1 MSKNIHSSLDIAVSE
16 LLTPNQLS
24 LSILE
29 SAIDSLGGRS
39 IDFGEVFV
47 QSIDY
52 ESFSLEDGRVKA
64 GSFSQNSGFGVRAVS
79 GEKTGFSYCDGIDA
93 GSLISSAKTAA
104 SIAKR
109 GSGIKRENY
118 SQMNIL
124 PKYNSDDPLTSMPD
138 KQKANILLEI
148 DQDARRAD
156 PRVEEVS
163 ASLTSSFER
172 MLVMSSD
179 GVLAADIRPLVRLNV
194 SVIAVEGNNRERGN
208 AGGGGRYSLDTLVS
222 SEAPSR
228 FAREA
233 VRMAGVNL
241 RAKPAPAGRMQVV
254 LGPGWPG
261 VLLHEA
267 VGHGLEGD
275 FNRKGSSTFSGRVG
289 EKVASPL
296 CTVVDDGTLFGSRG
310 SLSIDDEGT
319 PAQRNILIENGVL
332 KNYMQDKLN
341 SRLMNVPKTGNG
353 RRESYAC
360 LPMPRMTNTF
370 LEAGKSDPME
380 ILNSMDKGVY
390 AVNFGGGSVDITSG
404 SFVFSATEAYFVERG
419 EIKHPIKGATLTGSG
434 PEVMRNISMIGNDL
448 QIDSG
453 VGVCGKQGQSVPVG
467 VGQPTLKIDEI
478 VVGGTQTES

>member
-1 MSKNIHSSLDIAVSE
+1 MDSLLDTVESE
-16 LLTPNQLS
+16 LLTPNQVSLS
-24 LSILE
+24 LLE
-29 SAIDSLGGRS
+29 SAIDSFGART

-47 QSIDY
+47 QSINY

-64 GSFSQNSGFGVRAVS
+64 GSFSQNSGFGVRAIS
-79 GEKTGFSYCDGIDA
+79 GEKTGFAYCDGIDRN
-93 GSLISSAKTAA
+93 SLMNSAKTAA

-109 GSGIKRENY
+109 GSGIKRESY
-118 SQMNIL
+118 SKTKSL
-124 PKYNSDDPLTSMPD
+124 SKYAPVDPLTSMTD

-179 GVLAADIRPLVRLNV
+179 GVLAADIRPLVRLSV
-194 SVIAVEGNNRERGN
+194 SVIAVEGNKRERGN
-208 AGGGGRYSLDTLVS
+208 AGGGGRYSLDRLLS
-222 SEAPSR
+222 SESPSR

-296 CTVVDDGTLFGSRG
+296 CTVVDDGTLFDCRG

-319 PAQRNILIENGVL
+319 PTQRNILIENGVL

-341 SRLMNVPKTGNG
+341 SRLMNVPKTGDG
-353 RRESYAC
+353 RRKSYAC

-370 LEAGKSDPME
+370 LEAGKSDPAE

-419 EIKHPIKGATLTGSG
+419 EIKYPIKGATLTGSG
-434 PEVMRNISMIGNDL
+434 PEVMRKISMIGNDL
-448 QIDSG
+448 QLDSG

-478 VVGGTQTES
+478 VVGGTQTGS

>member
-1 MSKNIHSSLDIAVSE
+1 MKENGDRMSKNMDSLLDTVESE
-16 LLTPNQLS
+16 LLTPNQVSLS
-24 LSILE
+24 LLE
-29 SAIDSLGGRS
+29 SAIDSFGART

-47 QSIDY
+47 QSINY

-64 GSFSQNSGFGVRAVS
+64 GSFSQNSGFGVRAIS

-93 GSLISSAKTAA
+93 DSLINSAKTAA

-118 SQMNIL
+118 SKTKFL
-124 PKYNSDDPLTSMPD
+124 PKYAPVDPLTSMTD

-163 ASLTSSFER
+163 ASLTSSFEH

-179 GVLAADIRPLVRLNV
+179 GVLAADIRPLVRLSV
-194 SVIAVEGNNRERGN
+194 SVIAVEGNKRERGN
-208 AGGGGRYSLDTLVS
+208 AGGGGRYSLDRLLS
-222 SEAPSR
+222 SESPSR

-296 CTVVDDGTLFGSRG
+296 CTVVDDGTLFDCRG

-319 PAQRNILIENGVL
+319 PTQRNILIENGVL

-370 LEAGKSDPME
+370 LEAGKSDPSE

-419 EIKHPIKGATLTGSG
+419 
-434 PEVMRNISMIGNDL
+434 GN
-448 QIDSG
+448 
-453 VGVCGKQGQSVPVG
+453 
-467 VGQPTLKIDEI
+467 
-478 VVGGTQTES
+478 